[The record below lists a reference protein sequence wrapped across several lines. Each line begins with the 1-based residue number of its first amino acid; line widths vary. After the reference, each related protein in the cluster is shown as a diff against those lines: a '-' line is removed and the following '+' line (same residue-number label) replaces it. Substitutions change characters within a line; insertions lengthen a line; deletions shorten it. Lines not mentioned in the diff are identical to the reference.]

1 MFLLSHIFLEL
12 KIMLRTVFSRVG
24 VATSK
29 ALRVQ
34 APQATIVA
42 SRWSSSKPK
51 ESDEAFDARWEAYF
65 NREEIDGWELRKG
78 MNELYGHD
86 LVPEPKIVIAALKAC
101 RRLDDFAMSVRIIE
115 MIRDKACGDKEIYN
129 YILQQCRGTI
139 DELGLSTPEEL
150 GI

>member
-1 MFLLSHIFLEL
+1 
-12 KIMLRTVFSRVG
+12 MLRTVLSRVSSST
-24 VATSK
+24 A
-29 ALRVQ
+29 RVLQAQ
-34 APQATIVA
+34 APSSTVV
-42 SRWSSSKPK
+42 STRWSSSKPK

-65 NREEIDGWELRKG
+65 NREDIDGWELRKG
-78 MNELYGHD
+78 MNRLYGHD
-86 LVPEPKIVIAALKAC
+86 LVPEPKIVVAALKAC
-101 RRLDDFAMSVRIIE
+101 RRLDDFAMSVRILE